1 MSRLGSASDLA
12 NTPTI
17 RAASA
22 ASGCVSAKIPRR
34 PSVARTDRTSSR
46 SSSTP
51 WAIWR
56 PPSQY
61 GLLPSRTISLRSRPG
76 LAEQEATPEYSDQSR
91 QMASSLRPSR
101 GTSPSASATPSAEAA
116 RECAMSDRSGRPAAA
131 AASCSAHETAGI
143 APLSWTRWTS
153 LGASS
158 RRRSASSPTTRAVS
172 STCAMRPISC
182 AASSRVRPVATA
194 SRLTSRRSCAA
205 SPATARTTRCGLI
218 TPSHPPDS
226 DSTTRSATADRSTRI
241 RAASSSSRARCA
253 SSRVKSLRPPLPSVL
268 PMMQTTSAGSSS
280 PASISRSSPEVS
292 DGPAVGTRHARVL
305 TAARRRRRSQLND
318 DAPPDSGLD
327 VDLVHVAVG
336 HLGRFGHAR
345 QGLHDLRGVHRQDG
359 HRLRDAQREIVPGA
373 DAEHDPVPGREH
385 EAAQVLEPGQVLA
398 QLVAGLS
405 HDHRER
411 LVAEPDEK
419 LRHVQVAL
427 EPGHLT
433 AALVD
438 PRRAHDG
445 LPIAHEGDVVSLF
458 DGAVVE
464 GHRESRVRHVGTDE
478 QAVLRHVVAGGR
490 QDGDLH
496 DGDLGQS
503 GHDANPLPVVGP
515 LRASNGYSSP
525 GAGSVAIALARLL
538 PVTLP
543 PAARRRD
550 RAPPTRRAAARRP
563 RPGAPR

>member
-22 ASGCVSAKIPRR
+22 GSGCVSAKIPRR

-56 PPSQY
+56 SPSQY

-131 AASCSAHETAGI
+131 AASCSAHETAGT

-153 LGASS
+153 LGA
-158 RRRSASSPTTRAVS
+158 
-172 STCAMRPISC
+172 
-182 AASSRVRPVATA
+182 A

-359 HRLRDAQREIVPGA
+359 LRLRDAQREIVPGA

-419 LRHVQVAL
+419 LRHVQVAF

-445 LPIAHEGDVVSLF
+445 LPIAHEGDVVYLF

-464 GHRESRVRHVGTDE
+464 GDRESRVRHVGTDE

-496 DGDLGQS
+496 DGNLGQS
-503 GHDANPLPVVGP
+503 GHDANP
-515 LRASNGYSSP
+515 
-525 GAGSVAIALARLL
+525 
-538 PVTLP
+538 P
-543 PAARRRD
+543 PR
-550 RAPPTRRAAARRP
+550 RRAASGEQRLFFARCRLGGNSTCAPCAGYSARSGPTTGP
-563 RPGAPR
+563 RAAHQAGASAPTTARSTPVSASAGMAGGGKVSSVTAGMRLPITLPVRASTAW